1 MNASDALQTLK
12 VIPYTATSL
21 SVVGRFIFMFL
32 LYKNKSTNSLSLLFC
47 ILSIISSSMW
57 IYYSVQMND
66 TPLVMRSSTEI
77 TLLFLSA
84 MYIIKNKVSVSQGQ
98 VQVHPEPS
106 PTAWTWTVYLFEW
119 IDAFILF
126 TQYIC
131 NKNYKIKVNGISSWS
146 NQGSNAICST
156 YAVTQWPTQAGRHVE
171 TVTSAV

>member
-84 MYIIKNKVSVSQGQ
+84 MYIIKNKVSVSQ
-98 VQVHPEPS
+98 VQVHPEPI
-106 PTAWTWTVYLFEW
+106 T
-119 IDAFILF
+119 
-126 TQYIC
+126 
-131 NKNYKIKVNGISSWS
+131 
-146 NQGSNAICST
+146 NA
-156 YAVTQWPTQAGRHVE
+156 
-171 TVTSAV
+171 